1 MSSSYNFIDHTADA
15 AVVVTADTIE
25 ELFIASADAFKEV
38 VIESASPKPNESYKL
53 ELSSLSQENLLVNFL
68 NELNFRLIYKRKMIC
83 SVNEMKISQN
93 EDIRK
98 LECNLLESDIDE
110 SMIKTEI
117 KSVTY
122 HQMDLAKAN
131 EGYKT
136 IIVFDI

>member
-53 ELSSLSQENLLVNFL
+53 ELSSLSLENLLVNFL

-122 HQMDLAKAN
+122 HQMDLAKTN

>member
-25 ELFIASADAFKEV
+25 ELFIGSADAFKEV

-53 ELSSLSQENLLVNFL
+53 ELSSLSLENLLVNFL
-68 NELNFRLIYKRKMIC
+68 NELNFRLIYKRKMF
-83 SVNEMKISQN
+83 SNVNDMKISQN

-98 LECNLLESDIDE
+98 LECILLESDIDE
-110 SMIKTEI
+110 TIIKTEI

-122 HQMDLAKAN
+122 HQMDLAKTN

>member
-38 VIESASPKPNESYKL
+38 VIESASHKPNESYKL
-53 ELSSLSQENLLVNFL
+53 ELSSLSLENLLVNFL
-68 NELNFRLIYKRKMIC
+68 NELNFRLIYKRKMF
-83 SVNEMKISQN
+83 SNVNDMKISQN

-122 HQMDLAKAN
+122 HQMDLAKTN

>member
-53 ELSSLSQENLLVNFL
+53 ELSSLSLENLLVNFL

-98 LECNLLESDIDE
+98 LECNLLESNVDE

-122 HQMDLAKAN
+122 HQMDLAKTN

>member
-53 ELSSLSQENLLVNFL
+53 ELSSLSLENLLVNFL

-83 SVNEMKISQN
+83 GVNEMKISQN

-122 HQMDLAKAN
+122 HQMDLAKTN

>member
-53 ELSSLSQENLLVNFL
+53 ELSSLSIENLLVNFL
-68 NELNFRLIYKRKMIC
+68 NELNFRLIYKRKMF
-83 SVNEMKISQN
+83 SNVNDMKISQN

-98 LECNLLESDIDE
+98 LECILLESDIDE

-122 HQMDLAKAN
+122 HQMDLAKTN

>member
-38 VIESASPKPNESYKL
+38 IESASRKPNESYKL
-53 ELSSLSQENLLVNFL
+53 ELSSLSLENLLVNFL
-68 NELNFRLIYKRKMIC
+68 NELNFRLIYKRKMF
-83 SVNEMKISQN
+83 SNVNDMKISQN

-98 LECNLLESDIDE
+98 VECILLESDIDE

-122 HQMDLAKAN
+122 HQMDLAKTN

>member
-53 ELSSLSQENLLVNFL
+53 ELSSLSLENLLVNFL
-68 NELNFRLIYKRKMIC
+68 NELNFRLIYKRKMF
-83 SVNEMKISQN
+83 SNVNDMKISQN

-122 HQMDLAKAN
+122 HQMDLAKTN

>member
-122 HQMDLAKAN
+122 HQMDLAKTN

>member
-53 ELSSLSQENLLVNFL
+53 ELSSLSLENLLVNFL
-68 NELNFRLIYKRKMIC
+68 NELNFRLIYKRKMF
-83 SVNEMKISQN
+83 SNVNDMKISQN

-98 LECNLLESDIDE
+98 LECILLESDIDE

-122 HQMDLAKAN
+122 HQMDLAKTN

>member
-110 SMIKTEI
+110 SMIKT
-117 KSVTY
+117 
-122 HQMDLAKAN
+122 
-131 EGYKT
+131 
-136 IIVFDI
+136 

>member
-38 VIESASPKPNESYKL
+38 VIESASRKPNESYKL
-53 ELSSLSQENLLVNFL
+53 ELSSLSLENLLVNFL
-68 NELNFRLIYKRKMIC
+68 NELNFRLIYKRKMF
-83 SVNEMKISQN
+83 SNVNDMKISQN

-122 HQMDLAKAN
+122 HQMDLAKTN